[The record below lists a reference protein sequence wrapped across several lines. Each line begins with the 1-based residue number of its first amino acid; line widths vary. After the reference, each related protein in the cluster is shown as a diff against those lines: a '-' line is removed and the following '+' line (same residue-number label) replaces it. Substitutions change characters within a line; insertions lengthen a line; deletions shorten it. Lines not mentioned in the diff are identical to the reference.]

1 VKLNDLSQLAGLL
14 STDDAAQLAKEAA
27 QKNAKRKMGE
37 TQRDGEPVR
46 VYIDKKMRRG
56 KSVTIV
62 SGLRLSSEM
71 RDKLGKELK
80 QLVSAGGTIYD
91 DTIELQGEHVEKVTK
106 YLTELAFKV
115 KR

>member
-1 VKLNDLSQLAGLL
+1 VKLNDLSQLSNLL
-14 STDDAAQLAKEAA
+14 SAEESEKLTKEAA
-27 QKNAKRKMGE
+27 QKNAKRKPGE

-46 VYIDKKMRRG
+46 VYIDRKKRRG

-62 SGLRLSSEM
+62 EGLRISSEM

-91 DTIELQGEHVEKVTK
+91 DTIELQGEHVDKVTK

-115 KR
+115 KK

>member
-1 VKLNDLSQLAGLL
+1 VKLNDLSQLSGLL
-14 STDDAAQLAKEAA
+14 SPEESEKLAKEAA
-27 QKNAKRKMGE
+27 QKNAKRKLGE

-46 VYIDKKMRRG
+46 VYIDRKMRRG

-62 SGLRLSSEM
+62 EGLRISSEM
-71 RDKLGKELK
+71 RDKLGKDLK
-80 QLVSAGGTIYD
+80 QLVSAGGTVHN

-115 KR
+115 KK